1 MNKNFALI
9 PAGLVLASGV
19 AMGAAA
25 PEMAAPT
32 TDSVAQ
38 TNAVTTTAPTPRSF
52 NWEKYV
58 HRGHHKRHH
67 VKRHHHAKRYHHESK
82 WEKRGREIGRYYEM
96 KYGR

>member
-9 PAGLVLASGV
+9 PRRTRTGQRCCNGRRSPA
-19 AMGAAA
+19 
-25 PEMAAPT
+25 MAADH
-32 TDSVAQ
+32 DSVAQ